1 MLACRPLNLGVK
13 FVTIGEKEFLIDLE
27 EKMNF
32 SFLII
37 IAVMVGLT
45 WFMQRGQ
52 KKQVAQRQNLL
63 DAMKAGDEVITI
75 GGLHGLLHE
84 LDTEAATVTLD
95 CEGVYL
101 VFDRAAVKTVKPA
114 AAIAEKTEESQ
125 DTAVISEE

>member
-1 MLACRPLNLGVK
+1 
-13 FVTIGEKEFLIDLE
+13 
-27 EKMNF
+27 
-32 SFLII
+32 
-37 IAVMVGLT
+37 
-45 WFMQRGQ
+45 
-52 KKQVAQRQNLL
+52 
-63 DAMKAGDEVITI
+63 
-75 GGLHGLLHE
+75 LLHE